1 MVWMGLVRW
10 WLHEKPLTGASF
22 IRCGDFLIS
31 YRVYT
36 CKAHVHVSS
45 RPDSIVT
52 LTKTTHALS
61 VPRHWELDF
70 IRRGCSSL
78 YMIRTG
84 TKFSPPYSNRVDLAR
99 VQTCQLSRFC
109 RESHDFL
116 SFLTVS
122 RQGSSISQVLGKI
135 ILKWF
140 KLLNQNKNGKLT
152 RNACAIK
159 WKTNKEEHCSY
170 FFVPSCDFRLCSINL
185 IVFLR
190 VCLPFWKGS
199 RPWERGLIH
208 RRLPCWVSQ

>member
-36 CKAHVHVSS
+36 CKAHVQVSS

-52 LTKTTHALS
+52 VTKTTHALS

-99 VQTCQLSRFC
+99 VWYYFERYDVNEHKIMTGHRTDFASVQTVAL
-109 RESHDFL
+109 
-116 SFLTVS
+116 VS
-122 RQGSSISQVLGKI
+122 RTKHPRHFYSFFSPCPHASLLVLRKPTETTTI
-135 ILKWF
+135 QPTR
-140 KLLNQNKNGKLT
+140 QNN
-152 RNACAIK
+152 
-159 WKTNKEEHCSY
+159 
-170 FFVPSCDFRLCSINL
+170 
-185 IVFLR
+185 
-190 VCLPFWKGS
+190 
-199 RPWERGLIH
+199 GLIIH
-208 RRLPCWVSQ
+208 KN

>member
-1 MVWMGLVRW
+1 MTVTCTWTCEGNSLLLWTKISGECVWNSHLLIVGDQII
-10 WLHEKPLTGASF
+10 KNSF
-22 IRCGDFLIS
+22 NILNIFLNHF
-31 YRVYT
+31 
-36 CKAHVHVSS
+36 CQ
-45 RPDSIVT
+45 
-52 LTKTTHALS
+52 
-61 VPRHWELDF
+61 
-70 IRRGCSSL
+70 C
-78 YMIRTG
+78 M
-84 TKFSPPYSNRVDLAR
+84 
-99 VQTCQLSRFC
+99 QTCQLSRFC

-122 RQGSSISQVLGKI
+122 RQGSSISRVLGKI

-190 VCLPFWKGS
+190 VCPPFWKGS
-199 RPWERGLIH
+199 RPWERGLIP

>member
-1 MVWMGLVRW
+1 MTNV
-10 WLHEKPLTGASF
+10 
-22 IRCGDFLIS
+22 C
-31 YRVYT
+31 
-36 CKAHVHVSS
+36 
-45 RPDSIVT
+45 
-52 LTKTTHALS
+52 
-61 VPRHWELDF
+61 
-70 IRRGCSSL
+70 
-78 YMIRTG
+78 
-84 TKFSPPYSNRVDLAR
+84 NRVVVIETNLCIDMNAIQCL
-99 VQTCQLSRFC
+99 VTVKSQTCQLSRFC

-122 RQGSSISQVLGKI
+122 RQGSSISRVLGKI

-190 VCLPFWKGS
+190 VCPPFWKGS
-199 RPWERGLIH
+199 RPWERGLIP

>member
-1 MVWMGLVRW
+1 MTLFCEKWPYFITSFFPD
-10 WLHEKPLTGASF
+10 WLFGTCGSISHSKNILWCVDDTQWYCNWEVKSKCFWYIHTGRSRGPGPPL
-22 IRCGDFLIS
+22 FLDQTEAQ
-31 YRVYT
+31 R
-36 CKAHVHVSS
+36 
-45 RPDSIVT
+45 
-52 LTKTTHALS
+52 
-61 VPRHWELDF
+61 
-70 IRRGCSSL
+70 
-78 YMIRTG
+78 
-84 TKFSPPYSNRVDLAR
+84 
-99 VQTCQLSRFC
+99 QTCQLSRFC

-122 RQGSSISQVLGKI
+122 RQGSSISRVLGKI

-190 VCLPFWKGS
+190 VCPPFWKGS
-199 RPWERGLIH
+199 RPWERGLIP
-208 RRLPCWVSQ
+208 RRLPCLVSQ